1 MKTPYYETAPGAT
14 AALLLGK
21 SFVDVD
27 CYTFILAGAFL
38 GVTELRYSAGAI
50 DVAIPGTTWS
60 SRSVLFDQDKAKAV
74 AHWKTGLD
82 VDTWQVVVAPRA
94 IDVLTGASYPDKIG
108 SEPFLA
114 AAQAGAL
121 DAATVQVDRAFAPAW
136 PAAGA
141 AALQPTGVV
150 SIFAGTVG
158 ELDVGRSAAIVT
170 VYSHLKKLANP
181 LPRNLWQPGCVHTLF
196 DQGCTLNAAAFA
208 VSGTVAS
215 LGSQANQWSS
225 AVAAPAGSGTY
236 ALGRVVMNSG
246 ASAGFARTVRS
257 WASGLFTFVAPF
269 PFGVVPGDSFTA
281 YPGCDK
287 RYGTC
292 AAFANSKN
300 FGGCL
305 SIPVP
310 ETAV

>member
-1 MKTPYYETAPGAT
+1 MKSPYYETSPGAT

-27 CYTFILAGAFL
+27 CYTFTLAGAFL
-38 GVTELRYSAGAI
+38 GVTQLLYSAGAI
-50 DVAIPGTTWS
+50 DVAIPGTTWPS
-60 SRSVLFDQDKAKAV
+60 GSVLFDEDKSKAV
-74 AHWKTGLD
+74 SHWKTGLD
-82 VDTWQVVVAPRA
+82 VDTWQVVVAPRP
-94 IDVLTGASYPDKIG
+94 IDVLTGAPYPDKIG
-108 SEPFLA
+108 SEPWLA

-136 PAAGA
+136 PAAGTP
-141 AALQPTGVV
+141 ALAPTGIVT
-150 SIFAGTVG
+150 IFAGTVG

-196 DQGCTLNAAAFA
+196 DQGCTLAASAFA
-208 VSGTVAS
+208 MNGAVAS
-215 LGSQANQWSS
+215 LGAQANQWSS
-225 AVAAPAGSGTY
+225 SVGAPSGSGTY
-236 ALGRVVMNSG
+236 ALGRVTMTSG
-246 ASAGFARTVRS
+246 ASAGFSRTVRS
-257 WASGLFTFVAPF
+257 WISGLFTFVAPF
-269 PFGVVPGDSFTA
+269 PFGVAIGDTFTA

-292 AAFANSKN
+292 AAFGNTMN

-310 ETAV
+310 EDAV